1 MTSSLVKSLRRAV
14 AGLALV
20 LCAASAV
27 AASSASSAASDS
39 LASSVG
45 SVSDSFRGSSNASSP
60 GGRTAAGDFRIV
72 EVVAVAD
79 RPERALLVLE
89 PVAGQGSGQEAP
101 GFTLELPSVTVA
113 RESLSAG
120 DVIAA
125 RPRPYGVEFA
135 VAERGTRRVFFLVLE
150 DAWYRELPARP
161 VRL

>member
-1 MTSSLVKSLRRAV
+1 MSLSLLFARRRLIAAV
-14 AGLALV
+14 LLALSV
-20 LCAASAV
+20 APAV

-72 EVVAVAD
+72 EVVALAERPD
-79 RPERALLVLE
+79 RARLVLE
-89 PVAGQGSGQEAP
+89 AVAGNEAP
-101 GFTLELPSVTVA
+101 GFTLELPQQTVA
-113 RESLSAG
+113 REGLTAG
-120 DVIAA
+120 LVIAA

-135 VAERGTRRVFFLVLE
+135 LAADRSPRRVFFLVLE
-150 DAWYRELPARP
+150 DAWYRELPATP